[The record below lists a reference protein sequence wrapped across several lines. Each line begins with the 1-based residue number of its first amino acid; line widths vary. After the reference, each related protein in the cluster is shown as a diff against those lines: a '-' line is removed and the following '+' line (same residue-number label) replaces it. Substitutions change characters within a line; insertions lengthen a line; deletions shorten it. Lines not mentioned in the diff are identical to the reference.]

1 MDSMSTIDCC
11 FYLTVGRMNPPK
23 LSATLRA
30 YCEQLVIA
38 LELTKGKD
46 IVQVGSKQCIVQ

>member
-46 IVQVGSKQCIVQ
+46 ID